1 MATDF
6 TKYIDLTIFDEQPG
20 DIYLNSIEQAQL
32 TLPEFNLRI
41 GTPEDAIF
49 QAAAYIGSLHV
60 AAINRLPNRLMA
72 GILAMTGVVRQPAI
86 QAEVDITITAE
97 TYDGG
102 NVTAGTIF
110 GYQTIFE
117 DEIQELIFQTNN
129 LIVIPSVASPSV
141 GTPLPS
147 ASATVTCVTP
157 GVIPV
162 VPTPGAEMRILSS
175 GTNILSAV
183 TLGNFA
189 NGLNGDTDSEYLSR
203 AVTHL
208 QSLSSSI
215 NKSSQID
222 SYLLLNY
229 QLYAE
234 RVKAYDLTYGDSS
247 LGDVSVARTKPI
259 SNVALTSQS
268 ASVSFSSAHQFIVG
282 DKVTISNCSNAVF
295 DGTHTITATNS
306 TVMVFTKVNAN
317 IASTAATG
325 TATAGAD
332 QAGYVTIF
340 AYGIN
345 QFITNAIKNQ
355 MLADIQK
362 VSSAGLTFHIR
373 DPFLVSAQITSTVV
387 ISSEF
392 NQALLEELIEN
403 TIINYLSPQVFPFT
417 DDRIRQTKLISLIS
431 SIPGVLYVQSL
442 SLTGSG
448 QNPDGFNSWLP
459 KIDED
464 IVFSKKGSLPLV
476 GVNDLTITYVV
487 ASE

>member
-6 TKYIDLTIFDEQPG
+6 SKYIDLTIFDEQPG
-20 DIYLNSIEQAQL
+20 DVYLQSIEQAQL
-32 TLPEFNLRI
+32 TLPEFNLRV

-49 QAAAYIGSLHV
+49 QAAAYIGSLNI

-72 GILAMTGVVRQPAI
+72 GILAMMGVARQPAI
-86 QAEVDITITAE
+86 QAQIDITITGE

-102 NVTAGTIF
+102 NVTTGTLF
-110 GYQTIFE
+110 SYQTIFE
-117 DEIQELIFQTNN
+117 DEIQELVFQNN
-129 LIVIPSVASPSV
+129 DLVVIPSIASPSV
-141 GTPLPS
+141 NTPLPS
-147 ASATVTCVTP
+147 ASATVTCITP

-162 VPTPGAEMRILSS
+162 VPAPGAEMRILSS
-175 GTNILSAV
+175 GTNILSAT

-203 AVTHL
+203 AVTYL

-222 SYLLLNY
+222 SYLLLKY
-229 QLYAE
+229 SLYAE

-247 LGDVSVARTKPI
+247 LGDVSVGRTKPI

-268 ASVSFSSAHQFIVG
+268 ASVSFPSPHQFIVG
-282 DKVTISNCSNAVF
+282 DKITISNCSNAVF
-295 DGTHTITATNS
+295 NGTHIITATNS
-306 TVMVFTKVNAN
+306 TDMVFTKVNAN
-317 IASTAATG
+317 IASASATG
-325 TATAGAD
+325 TATAGAQ

-345 QFITNAIKNQ
+345 QFITTAIKNQ

-373 DPFLVSAQITSTVV
+373 DPFLVSLEITSNIV
-387 ISSEF
+387 ISSQF
-392 NQALLEELIEN
+392 NQSLLEENIEN
-403 TIINYLSPQVFPFT
+403 TIINYLSPQIFPFT

-442 SLTGSG
+442 SLTGTG
-448 QNPDGFNSWLP
+448 QNSDGFNSWLP

-464 IVFSKKGSLPLV
+464 IVFSKKGSLPLI
-476 GVNDLTITYVV
+476 GINDLNITYVV
-487 ASE
+487 ATE